1 MTSTSQ
7 AAPPPPSA
15 NNSPPNSAPGSRVP
29 AGWGRRLVGLGLV
42 LWSATALFMVDETE
56 LALVERLGI
65 ITAVYDA
72 PPDAPSD
79 RGLHLKWPWPIAT
92 VRRFDR
98 RQLLLDPPAREM
110 FTRDR
115 KNVTVS
121 GFLVWKIAEPESSR
135 VPIDERPVVKFY
147 RRLGDRPTAEARLDA
162 RLRAALSAEIGRVD
176 LNDLLHVDSP
186 EAGPDNTRP
195 LTAVATQTLRLLAD
209 PRAEESF
216 VSGLGV
222 DLVDLRLRR
231 LNLPEGNRIAVYE
244 RMRTERMRIAERYR
258 SAGAAE
264 RLRIESQAQRHSTE
278 LLARAEAD
286 AERIRGEGEAE
297 ALATLNAAHALDPQL
312 YEFQRTLAAY
322 AQILNRQSTLVL
334 SAGSRLFRLLHEG
347 PRPAAGPH
355 LGAEPGVDPGTGP
368 GVGSGVPPEAEPAP
382 ATGHETRSAATRAA
396 PGDPGAPPVSRPAP
410 ALPDEGPAT
419 TAPGGTP

>member
-1 MTSTSQ
+1 
-7 AAPPPPSA
+7 
-15 NNSPPNSAPGSRVP
+15 
-29 AGWGRRLVGLGLV
+29 LGL
-42 LWSATALFMVDETE
+42 LAWAATALFMVDETE
-56 LALVERLGI
+56 LAVVERLGI

-72 PPDAPSD
+72 PPGAPSD

-110 FTRDR
+110 FTKDR

-121 GFLVWKIAEPESSR
+121 GFLVWKIADPDSAST
-135 VPIDERPVVKFY
+135 PIDERPVVRFY
-147 RRLGDRPTAEARLDA
+147 RRLGDRATAEARLDA

-176 LNDLLHVDSP
+176 LNDLLHVTSP
-186 EAGPDNTRP
+186 ESGPDESRP
-195 LTAVATQTLRLLAD
+195 LTEVARQTLQGLANPQD
-209 PRAEESF
+209 EDSF
-216 VSGLGV
+216 VAGLGV
-222 DLVDLRLRR
+222 QLVDLRLRR

-264 RLRIESQAQRHSTE
+264 RVRIESQANRHSSE
-278 LLARAEAD
+278 LMARAEAD

-322 AQILNRQSTLVL
+322 GQILNRQSTLVL

-347 PRPAAGPH
+347 PQRGAG
-355 LGAEPGVDPGTGP
+355 GASPGVDVPNPPAADAADAADAGATP
-368 GVGSGVPPEAEPAP
+368 TVG
-382 ATGHETRSAATRAA
+382 R
-396 PGDPGAPPVSRPAP
+396 DP
-410 ALPDEGPAT
+410 
-419 TAPGGTP
+419 

>member
-1 MTSTSQ
+1 MTFSTAPADSLAP
-7 AAPPPPSA
+7 AAP
-15 NNSPPNSAPGSRVP
+15 
-29 AGWGRRLVGLGLV
+29 WGGLGGTFWRWFLR
-42 LWSATALFMVDETE
+42 LGLLAWAATALFMVDETE
-56 LALVERLGI
+56 LAVVERLGI

-72 PPDAPSD
+72 PPGAPSD

-110 FTRDR
+110 FTKDR

-121 GFLVWKIAEPESSR
+121 GFLVWKIADPDSAST
-135 VPIDERPVVKFY
+135 PIDERPVVRFY
-147 RRLGDRPTAEARLDA
+147 RRLGDRATAEARLDA

-176 LNDLLHVDSP
+176 LNDLLHVTSP
-186 EAGPDNTRP
+186 ESGPDESRP
-195 LTAVATQTLRLLAD
+195 LTEVARQTLQGLANPQD
-209 PRAEESF
+209 EDSF
-216 VSGLGV
+216 VAGLGV
-222 DLVDLRLRR
+222 QLVDLRLRR

-264 RLRIESQAQRHSTE
+264 RVRIESQANRHSSE
-278 LLARAEAD
+278 LMARAEAD

-322 AQILNRQSTLVL
+322 GQILNRQSTLVL

-347 PRPAAGPH
+347 PQRGAG
-355 LGAEPGVDPGTGP
+355 GASPGVDVPNPPAADAADAADAGATP
-368 GVGSGVPPEAEPAP
+368 TVG
-382 ATGHETRSAATRAA
+382 R
-396 PGDPGAPPVSRPAP
+396 DP
-410 ALPDEGPAT
+410 
-419 TAPGGTP
+419 

>member
-1 MTSTSQ
+1 MSL
-7 AAPPPPSA
+7 AATPTDPLAVTTP
-15 NNSPPNSAPGSRVP
+15 
-29 AGWGRRLVGLGLV
+29 RLGLGGTFWRWPLR
-42 LWSATALFMVDETE
+42 LGLLAWLATALFMVEETE
-56 LALVERLGI
+56 LAVVERLGI

-110 FTRDR
+110 FTKDR

-121 GFLVWKIAEPESSR
+121 GFLVWKIADPDSAST
-135 VPIDERPVVKFY
+135 PIDQRPVVKFY
-147 RRLGDRPTAEARLDA
+147 RRLGDRLTAEARLDA

-176 LNDLLHVDSP
+176 LNDLLHVESP
-186 EAGPDNTRP
+186 ESGPAESRP
-195 LTAVATQTLRLLAD
+195 LTAVARQTLQGLANPQD
-209 PRAEESF
+209 EDSF
-216 VSGLGV
+216 VAGLGV
-222 DLVDLRLRR
+222 QLVDLRLRR

-264 RLRIESQAQRHSTE
+264 RVRIESQANRHSSE
-278 LLARAEAD
+278 LMARAEAD
-286 AERIRGEGEAE
+286 AERIRGEGEAA

-355 LGAEPGVDPGTGP
+355 PGADPGVGPGAEP
-368 GVGSGVPPEAEPAP
+368 GVGSGVPPGAEPAP
-382 ATGHETRSAATRAA
+382 ASGHETRSEATRAA
-396 PGDPGAPPVSRPAP
+396 PGDPGAPPASRPAP
-410 ALPDEGPAT
+410 ALPDEGPGS